1 MSHKR
6 RELVRVVSLLVLL
19 LAVLTCFFYLLYDL
33 QINRQEEFQ
42 ARMVKAVGLTETVP
56 AARGEITDRYGRPMV
71 SNQVVYQVTLNTS
84 LMGEDRD
91 AILLEL
97 MDVARARGIAWPDDL
112 PLDREAP
119 YTLNWDRLT
128 SGGRKNYEALAE
140 ELEWTGNT
148 TASILAQLRK
158 TYKLSDDLSDAQ
170 VRDLGGVLYELS
182 LRTEEITWS
191 EYVFAQDVDVDFIA
205 VLRERG
211 LTGVNASPVT
221 TRKYDTT
228 YAAHI
233 LGHTGDILRETWPK
247 YKELGYAMN
256 EKVGIDGAENAFEDL
271 LRGTAGTQVVERN
284 AKGKVVSQTW
294 VEEPQPG
301 YDVSLTLD
309 LALQQ
314 KVEDILAEAIPAST
328 QKGGGGGGAAAMVDV
343 HTGEVLA
350 LATYPTYD
358 LSIYQDAARY
368 QEVVNDP
375 LHPLNNR
382 ALSGIY
388 PPGSTFKPVVATAGL
403 EEGIITPTTLIRD
416 TGRYTYYKSPQ
427 PQCWI
432 YRQYRSTHGNV
443 NVSKAIEVSCNVFFY
458 DVGRRLGIDTID
470 KYARLYGLGE
480 PTGIELPESTGWVA
494 GPEYSESHG
503 QTWYE
508 GNVLSAAIGQENNQF
523 TPLQLANYTATLANG
538 GTRYAAHLLKS
549 VKASGSAQ
557 TTEENEPVVL
567 EELNLH
573 PENLNAIKKGMLAL
587 TTTGSLGQ
595 YFRDLPVQVG
605 AKTGSAQVANS
616 TANAV
621 FICFAPYDDP
631 QIALALVAEKGGSG
645 SALASVAA
653 DILEYYF
660 TAQGGFSTA
669 VEENTLLR

>member
-42 ARMVKAVGLTETVP
+42 ARMVKAVGRTETVP
-56 AARGEITDRYGRPMV
+56 AARGELTDRYGRPMV

-97 MDVARARGIAWPDDL
+97 MDVARERGVTWPDNL

-119 YTLNWDRLT
+119 YALNWDRLT
-128 SGGRKNYEALAE
+128 SGGRKNYEALAQ

-205 VLRERG
+205 ILRERG
-211 LTGVNASPVT
+211 LTGVDASPVT

-314 KVEDILAEAIPAST
+314 KVEDDLAEMLPGITEGA
-328 QKGGGGGGAAAMVDV
+328 GGGAAAMVDV

-350 LATYPTYD
+350 LASYPTYD
-358 LSIYQDAARY
+358 LSVYQDATRY

-375 LHPLNNR
+375 LKPLNNR
-382 ALSGIY
+382 ATSGIY
-388 PPGSTFKPVVATAGL
+388 SPGSTFKMLVATAGL
-403 EEGIITPTTLIRD
+403 EEGIITPSTLIRD

-470 KYARLYGLGE
+470 RYAQLFGLGQ
-480 PTGIELPESTGWVA
+480 PTGIELPESTGAVA

-503 QTWYE
+503 QIWYE

-549 VKASGSAQ
+549 VKSSGQ
-557 TTEENEPVVL
+557 TVRENEP
-567 EELNLH
+567 EEVAHVDIQPDNLA
-573 PENLNAIKKGMLAL
+573 AIKKGMLAL
-587 TTTGSLGQ
+587 TTTGSLGS
-595 YFRDLPVQVG
+595 YFRGLPFQVG

-616 TANAV
+616 TSNAV
-621 FICFAPYDDP
+621 FVCFAPFDDP
-631 QIALALVAEKGGSG
+631 QVALALVAEKGGSG
-645 SALASVAA
+645 SELAAVAA

-660 TAQGGFSTA
+660 SAQGGFSTA